1 MSFSNQPVGSAVA
14 SCPGSASSSEQPKHW
29 IEILLVGQDDSPI
42 PYEDYK
48 VVLPDGTVVNGCLDQ
63 NGSARLQQIA
73 SAGDCQIS
81 FPKLDQ
87 DAWMSVL

>member
-14 SCPGSASSSEQPKHW
+14 SCPKKAPSSDEPKHW

-63 NGSARLQQIA
+63 DGFARLEQIA
-73 SAGDCQIS
+73 SPGDCKIS

-87 DAWMSVL
+87 DAWTSGS

>member
-1 MSFSNQPVGSAVA
+1 MSFSNHPVGSAVG
-14 SCPGSASSSEQPKHW
+14 SCPGKAFDQPKHW
-29 IEILLVGQDDSPI
+29 IEISLVGEDDSPI

-63 NGSARLQQIA
+63 SGFARLQQIA
-73 SAGDCQIS
+73 SSGECQIS

-87 DAWMSVL
+87 DAWKIVS